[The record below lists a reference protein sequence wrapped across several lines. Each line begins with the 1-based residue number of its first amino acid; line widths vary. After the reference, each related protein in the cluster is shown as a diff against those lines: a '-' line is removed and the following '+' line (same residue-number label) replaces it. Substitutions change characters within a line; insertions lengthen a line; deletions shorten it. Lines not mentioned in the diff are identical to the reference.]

1 MTSLENVM
9 VAAQISLPDVP
20 KKELIKMCRD
30 SLVMVGLDDSQITRK
45 VTELSGGQQ
54 QRVAI
59 ARALITDAKYILAD
73 ELQEIWIKKI
83 EEKLSNC
90 YSR

>member
-1 MTSLENVM
+1 
-9 VAAQISLPDVP
+9 
-20 KKELIKMCRD
+20 
-30 SLVMVGLDDSQITRK
+30 MVGLDDSQITRK

-59 ARALITDAKYILAD
+59 ARALITDANIFWQMS
-73 ELQEIWIKKI
+73 LQEIWIKKI

-90 YSR
+90 YSK

>member
-1 MTSLENVM
+1 
-9 VAAQISLPDVP
+9 
-20 KKELIKMCRD
+20 
-30 SLVMVGLDDSQITRK
+30 MVGLDDSQITRK

-59 ARALITDAKYILAD
+59 ARALITDANIFWQMS
-73 ELQEIWIKKI
+73 LQEIWIKKI

>member
-1 MTSLENVM
+1 
-9 VAAQISLPDVP
+9 
-20 KKELIKMCRD
+20 
-30 SLVMVGLDDSQITRK
+30 MVGLDDSQITRK

-90 YSR
+90 CSR